1 MTGVAF
7 RASCKMGWSKGALN
21 FGSRETV
28 YGFGVAI
35 PLLSRSRPK
44 VDEPIGRVLQVPA
57 SMQAKVII
65 ALASGLAVQPPRGW
79 AGYDGPEKTL
89 KIETSQESR
98 LPYRP

>member
-28 YGFGVAI
+28 YGLGVAI

-44 VDEPIGRVLQVPA
+44 VDEPIGRVL
-57 SMQAKVII
+57 
-65 ALASGLAVQPPRGW
+65 
-79 AGYDGPEKTL
+79 
-89 KIETSQESR
+89 
-98 LPYRP
+98 